1 MVWYV
6 NQHKNVFFI
15 YLPWSSGPDSQAK
28 GFWDNFFDD
37 LFRVYATIYWRKAA
51 RPFFQDLNSDSN
63 LPKIILLF
71 VWLKVL

>member
-15 YLPWSSGPDSQAK
+15 YLPRSSGPDSQAK
-28 GFWDNFFDD
+28 GFWDSFFDD
-37 LFRVYATIYWRKAA
+37 LFRVYATIYWHKAA
-51 RPFFQDLNSDSN
+51 RPFFQALNSDSN